1 MQPQDMYELIGKDAY
16 DSDGQKVG
24 RIGHVFLDDR
34 TNEPTWA
41 TVSTGLFGTRESFVP
56 LDGSDFDGD
65 RLNLAY
71 PKARIKDAPNVGS
84 EGHLSP
90 EEEDR
95 LYAFYEVAD
104 PGRPVDATATG
115 TGTAESASATP
126 RSVSTGA
133 DDDAM
138 TRSEERLN
146 VDTTARV
153 SGRARMRKYVVTE
166 EVQVTV
172 PVRREKV
179 VLETESGEPIHPDES
194 DQLTAP
200 TSAAAQPTSA
210 TSTQSTSDQDPSS
223 PTTAEG
229 SLSRDEQT
237 DDSEMILHEE
247 RPVVTT
253 ETVPVQRV
261 RLGTTEDIVE
271 ETVTEDVRKERVQ
284 LDDDTETPP
293 HR

>member
-24 RIGHVFLDDR
+24 RIGQVFLDDR

-65 RLNLAY
+65 RLHVAY
-71 PKARIKDAPNVGS
+71 PKARIKDAPNVGN

-104 PGRPVDATATG
+104 PSPADAT
-115 TGTAESASATP
+115 
-126 RSVSTGA
+126 STGA
-133 DDDAM
+133 AATTQGTPATPSVSADTDNDAM
-138 TRSEERLN
+138 TRSEERLH

-179 VLETESGEPIHPDES
+179 VLETESGEPIHPNES
-194 DQLTAP
+194 DQLTSP
-200 TSAAAQPTSA
+200 TSDAAAPASGQG
-210 TSTQSTSDQDPSS
+210 PSS
-223 PTTAEG
+223 RTAADD
-229 SLSRDEQT
+229 SLSHDEQT
-237 DDSEMILHEE
+237 ETSEMILHEE

-261 RLGTTEDIVE
+261 RLGATEDIVE
-271 ETVTEDVRKERVQ
+271 ETITEEVRKERVQ